1 MNRNLTRLT
10 ALFAAIAL
18 PASAAEWR
26 IQSVNGLPA
35 TGDAQIGFT
44 VAGEIVGNTG
54 CNGFQGSGRF
64 EDDKLVIDRPM
75 AVTRMFCDGD
85 AINAQEN
92 AIEALLTGEILV
104 SFDPFTDAVVLSK
117 GENVMTLVLAD
128 NGPEEQAAPE
138 TAPPADN

>member
-1 MNRNLTRLT
+1 MKRNLKRLT

-18 PASAAEWR
+18 PAGAAEWR

-35 TGDAQIGFT
+35 AGDAQIGFT

-64 EDDKLVIDRPM
+64 EDDKLLIERPM
-75 AVTRMFCDGD
+75 ALTRMYCEGE
-85 AINAQEN
+85 AINAQEG
-92 AIEALLTGEILV
+92 AIQSLLSGEILV
-104 SFDPFTDAVVLSK
+104 SFDPFTDAVVLTK

-128 NGPEEQAAPE
+128 NGPEEQDSPRNAPR
-138 TAPPADN
+138 ADN